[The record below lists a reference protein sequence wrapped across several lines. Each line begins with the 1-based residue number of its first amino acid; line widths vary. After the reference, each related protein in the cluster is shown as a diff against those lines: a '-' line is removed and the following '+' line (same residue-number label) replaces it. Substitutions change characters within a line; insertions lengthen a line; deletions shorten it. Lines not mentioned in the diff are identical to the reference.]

1 MNNMDYR
8 PEEENQEQY
17 IYRICSMKDS
27 SGMTWQE
34 IADIINQAL
43 DNNFTESAY
52 RKKYQMFQNGLKV
65 CEKEIFTDDEYLQKI
80 RQERRENEKI
90 KVQIQTEKLE
100 YNKWLREEARD
111 ELIAEK
117 IIAAIRECERP
128 QRPNLIP
135 CSHDKVE
142 ACLAFGDE
150 HYGTEFEIK
159 GLYGEIINKYS
170 PDIFEDRM
178 WHLLDE
184 TIATVQK
191 NKMNTLH
198 VYALGDFTD
207 GVLRCGQLM
216 KLRYG
221 VIEGTVRYANFIS
234 EWLNT
239 LSRVC
244 RVKYQMV
251 FGNHSELRMLGQPKG
266 TFKDENTGLF
276 VREMIKTKLE
286 NNPNFEFVINPTGL
300 IFDNVAGSNLLGI
313 HGEVRNLENAIKDFS
328 NTYKTNIDIL
338 LGGHMHHFKTENV
351 GVNRDI
357 ISAPSIIGI
366 DDYSMSLNKT
376 SNPGATMFFVEE
388 GKGKVGEYNIKV

>member
-1 MNNMDYR
+1 MNNMDFR
-8 PEEENQEQY
+8 PQEENEEQY

-34 IADIINQAL
+34 VADIINEAL
-43 DNNFTESAY
+43 NNNYTESAY
-52 RKKYQMFQNGLKV
+52 RKKYQMFQNGLKA
-65 CEKEIFTDDEYLQKI
+65 CEKEIFTDNEYLKKI
-80 RQERRENEKI
+80 QLERRENEKI
-90 KVQIQTEKLE
+90 KMQIQTEKLE
-100 YNKWLREEARD
+100 YNRWLREEARD
-111 ELIAEK
+111 DLIAEK
-117 IIAAIRECERP
+117 IIAAIRESERP
-128 QRPNLIP
+128 QPPAVI
-135 CSHDKVE
+135 SHSHGQVE

-159 GLYGEIINKYS
+159 GLYGETLNKYS
-170 PDIFEDRM
+170 PEIFEDRM
-178 WHLLDE
+178 WQILDE
-184 TIATVQK
+184 VIAMVRK
-191 NKMNTLH
+191 HNINTLH

-216 KLRYG
+216 KLRY
-221 VIEGTVRYANFIS
+221 ANFIA
-234 EWLNT
+234 EWLNL
-239 LSRVC
+239 LSNVC

-300 IFDNVAGSNLLGI
+300 IFDNVAGFNLLGI

-328 NTYKTNIDIL
+328 NTYNTNIDIL

-357 ISAPSIIGI
+357 ISAQSIIGI
-366 DDYSMSLNKT
+366 DDYAMSLNKT

-388 GKGKVGEYNIKV
+388 GKGKIGEYTIKV